1 MKFEAG
7 STGSQTTKS
16 NSSAKRSLK
25 VAFEPDSVLRPSPI
39 PAFRRIDS
47 LCLPNLLVRDV
58 VRVFNQESAL
68 VRNNSILFLLIIPV
82 YSFSQAYDILFI
94 GNSYTYYNDLPEM
107 ISSIA
112 NDFGDSINHA
122 QSTPGGTSLYAH
134 SQNQATINKINQQ
147 NWDYVVLQDQ
157 SQRPSLS
164 PSYVAA
170 NVYPVSYTHLT
181 LPTKRIV

>member
-68 VRNNSILFLLIIPV
+68 VRNNSILFFIFVEIIHSDFLSEGV
-82 YSFSQAYDILFI
+82 EILDRIEWYF
-94 GNSYTYYNDLPEM
+94 TL
-107 ISSIA
+107 
-112 NDFGDSINHA
+112 
-122 QSTPGGTSLYAH
+122 
-134 SQNQATINKINQQ
+134 
-147 NWDYVVLQDQ
+147 
-157 SQRPSLS
+157 
-164 PSYVAA
+164 
-170 NVYPVSYTHLT
+170 NV
-181 LPTKRIV
+181 